1 MGWEEEEEFF
11 LPFVRK
17 VELVLLFCHL
27 PLPPV
32 PIPRSLLTALPSSV
46 SLRSTPGQ
54 WPTPRNDPSVLKAAH
69 LG

>member
-54 WPTPRNDPSVLKAAH
+54 
-69 LG
+69 